1 MSTPRVA
8 LLALAVLLAL
18 GYFGLREVSTAANT
32 VPSTRAGVQ
41 VLPVGA
47 EDLRP
52 VECESMPLD
61 TVIRGAGSIN
71 GTNKRDLIL
80 GSPASDHIKGGAGN
94 DCLVGGGGDD
104 TLDGGGG
111 NDVCIGGPGNNTFK
125 NCEVIHE

>member
-1 MSTPRVA
+1 MSTPRLV
-8 LLALAVLLAL
+8 LLAFAVVLAL

-47 EDLRP
+47 SDLRP
-52 VECESMPLD
+52 VECESMRLD

-71 GTNKRDLIL
+71 GTNKGDLIL
-80 GSPASDHIKGGAGN
+80 GSPAADDLRGGPGH

-104 TLDGGGG
+104 TLDGGPGH
-111 NDVCIGGPGNNTFK
+111 DVCIGGPGDNTFK
-125 NCEVIHE
+125 NCEVIHP